1 MVISRNLSAYDGV
14 PPAEGENRK
23 IADGPLYELAKIQAM
38 TEQPDTVKLW
48 TAKCRRDAANLALD
62 PSGLGELVRE
72 LANSDYRDSEWC
84 DNGKDSWVACDA
96 YTLTRSEFNEY
107 AGKWFRV
114 VYFLKFAE
122 SKTGKLVLV
131 VSCHTSN

>member
-23 IADGPLYELAKIQAM
+23 IAGGPLYELAKIQAL

-48 TAKCRRDAANLALD
+48 TEKCRRDVANLLLD
-62 PSGLGELVRE
+62 PSGVGELIRE
-72 LANSDYRDSEWC
+72 LTENNYRNSEWC
-84 DNGKDSWVACDA
+84 DNGKNAWAACDD
-96 YTLTRSEFNEY
+96 YKLVRSEFLER
-107 AGKWFRV
+107 AGKWFRME
-114 VYFLKFAE
+114 YFLKFAE

-131 VSCHTSN
+131 VSCHTSK